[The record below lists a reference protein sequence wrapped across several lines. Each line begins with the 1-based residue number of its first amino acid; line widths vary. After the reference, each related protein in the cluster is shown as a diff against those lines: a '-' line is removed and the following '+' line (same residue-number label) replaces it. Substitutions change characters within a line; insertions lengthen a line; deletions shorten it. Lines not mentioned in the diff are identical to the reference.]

1 MKAFVY
7 SKNTSKLIM
16 KIKDVEN
23 VMYDKRTDTLY
34 ISVENQTTAIPV
46 SIQYNKVTIYQNQS
60 FYPTHIFCQDCGKL

>member
-34 ISVENQTTAIPV
+34 ISVENQATAIPV
-46 SIQYNKVTIYQNQS
+46 SIQYNKVTIYQN
-60 FYPTHIFCQDCGKL
+60 

>member
-34 ISVENQTTAIPV
+34 ISVENQTTAILV
-46 SIQYNKVTIYQNQS
+46 SIQYNKVTIYQN
-60 FYPTHIFCQDCGKL
+60 

>member
-23 VMYDKRTDTLY
+23 VWYAKRTDTLY

-46 SIQYNKVTIYQNQS
+46 SIQYNKVTIYQN
-60 FYPTHIFCQDCGKL
+60 

>member
-16 KIKDVEN
+16 KIKGVEN

-46 SIQYNKVTIYQNQS
+46 SIQYNKVTIYQN
-60 FYPTHIFCQDCGKL
+60 

>member
-23 VMYDKRTDTLY
+23 VWYDKRTDTLY

-46 SIQYNKVTIYQNQS
+46 SIQYSKVTIYQN
-60 FYPTHIFCQDCGKL
+60 

>member
-46 SIQYNKVTIYQNQS
+46 SIQYNKVTIYQN
-60 FYPTHIFCQDCGKL
+60 